1 MEKSSVCKKETQ
13 VSHRP
18 KLNLVLDDES
28 VKKKVLHAFQNGSDY
43 DDSTISI
50 SGYPFTHGVIKN
62 FVTDGTSKATKNPQT
77 TDSKFLQSLKS
88 ELLNL
93 EFNEKSNDL
102 FKFVQSNELMLDN
115 EDPADSSIF
124 QPRKNVNQLCSLFR
138 DSMLPWIREI
148 TGVELNDTIDMFC
161 AQYKKTDVLLCHDDE
176 LEDRR
181 IAYIFYLTDDWSE
194 KDGGTLD
201 LFSVDESGDPDMIM
215 KSLVPSFN
223 TLVFFDVSP
232 ISYHQVSEILAE
244 NKVRLSLSGWFHGS
258 PLPRPIRPLTSKCP
272 AITFLPAQQDLDLLS
287 QWINPGYLSIETQ
300 GTIQEQFEGSS
311 EIQLP
316 GFLVSDK
323 YKELSESMLHLSK
336 YDQFWTSHGPPNR
349 RKYEAIKFDQDFEIS
364 ENDVVY
370 SPEKPENSSA
380 GADIDESKKL
390 QISVKTMEAY
400 NLINDFIRL
409 FCSEEMFL
417 YLSNITG
424 LYFHPMAANIDDT
437 GSDVTD
443 DVTDPIPAKRTKSS
457 DKKSENVAGLNS
469 KCRYEVRCWS
479 KGCYTLLRD
488 TDSERGEFAL
498 DVNLHCC
505 AEGWQQD
512 YGGYTTYI
520 AQGEDTELLTVL
532 PSSNCLSLAYRDSEA
547 LRFVKHVNHKAP
559 KPYFDISFVYCE

>member
-1 MEKSSVCKKETQ
+1 MEKSSVCKKETYI
-13 VSHRP
+13 SHHP
-18 KLNLVLDDES
+18 KFNQNLLDES
-28 VKKKVLHAFQNGSDY
+28 VKKKIFHAFKNGSDY
-43 DDSTISI
+43 NDSTISI
-50 SGYPFTHGVIKN
+50 SGYPFTHGIIKN
-62 FVTDGTSKATKNPQT
+62 FVTDGSNKGGKNSSITGARFLHSLT
-77 TDSKFLQSLKS
+77 T
-88 ELLNL
+88 ELWNL

-102 FKFVQSNELMLDN
+102 YKFAQSNELMLDTN
-115 EDPADSSIF
+115 DATDSSMF
-124 QPRKNVNQLCSLFR
+124 QSRKHINQLCSLFR

-161 AQYKKTDVLLCHDDE
+161 AQYKNTDVLLCHDDE

-181 IAYIFYLTDDWSE
+181 IAYILYLTEEWSE

-201 LFSVDESGDPDMIM
+201 LFSVDESGNPETIM

-223 TLVFFDVSP
+223 TLIFFEVSP
-232 ISYHQVSEILAE
+232 ISYHQVAEILSE
-244 NKVRLSLSGWFHGS
+244 SKTRLSLSGWFHGT
-258 PLPRPIRPLTSKCP
+258 PLSRPERPLTSKCP
-272 AITFLPAQQDLDLLS
+272 AITFLPAQQDTDLLS
-287 QWINPGYLSIETQ
+287 QWISPGYLSIETQ

-316 GFLVSDK
+316 GFLLSDK

-349 RKYEAIKFDQDFEIS
+349 RKYNAIKFDQDFEIS
-364 ENDVVY
+364 ESDVY

-380 GADIDESKKL
+380 TTDIDDSKKL

-400 NLINDFIRL
+400 NLLNEFIRL

-424 LYFHPMAANIDDT
+424 LYFHPMAANIDDV
-437 GSDVTD
+437 SD
-443 DVTDPIPAKRTKSS
+443 DVTGDLKDPIPAKRSKNS
-457 DKKSENVAGLNS
+457 DKKTEENVAGLNS

-479 KGCYTLLRD
+479 NGCYTLLRD
-488 TDSERGEFAL
+488 TDAERGEFAL

-505 AEGWQQD
+505 AEGWQQEF
-512 YGGYTTYI
+512 GGHTTYI

-547 LRFVKHVNHKAP
+547 LRFVKHVNHKAK
-559 KPYFDISFVYCE
+559 KPYFDIAFVYCE